1 MIEFQHRL
9 GKVTRDGIDIGRG
22 QVGGHGFNMHLLPL
36 EDFPEPFQD
45 SGTFALPDI
54 DDGTTFQVKYD
65 GQVAMAFANA
75 DFIDGDLF
83 KFMEPGEAKR
93 FIRFRFRISL
103 MTVKAL

>member
-1 MIEFQHRL
+1 
-9 GKVTRDGIDIGRG
+9 
-22 QVGGHGFNMHLLPL
+22 MHLLPL

-45 SGTFALPDI
+45 FGTFALPDI

-75 DFIDGDLF
+75 DFIDGDLL

-93 FIRFRFRISL
+93 LIRFRFRISL
-103 MTVKAL
+103 MTVKALRFSKIVLEVLFLIAYHLNGFR